1 MGVEGGFAV
10 RARGSRRSTAAAFL
24 IVMMTAA
31 GARAASGDVEESAST
46 RADPAAP
53 QALGRV
59 FAAGPTPP
67 ALFLMSSGGYGYTEG
82 VLNVGDTHHRAAGTL
97 AVDGRPLPW
106 LGLGLRLDGRYDK
119 HQSNMLGSD
128 DGWIGDP
135 RVFVRADSAI
145 GSTVRIGGRV
155 GIWVPGRAA
164 PSVELAA
171 ITPEASGALTWA
183 PGGVPLWLTANAGYR
198 LNRSTRTAT
207 DAAMLSPNDRLGL
220 EMSAFD
226 QALVGLAAAYGA
238 GRAQGFAELTGE
250 LMVGAGS
257 PRLTESPMRA
267 GAGVRFAI
275 TREVRLEAEAEAA
288 VSARPTL
295 SQSGP
300 LVPIPPRAAVWLG
313 LAYRFGGSA
322 PAARPAPP
330 PVVAKP
336 APAIARREG
345 RIVGADGSGLFAAV
359 LNIQADDGAHSVSVD
374 GEGRFTLTGKPG
386 QTLTVDAEAEGY
398 ELETATVTLAAE
410 PEEPLVITLKRKLPG
425 GQIRGLVRSF
435 KGANLS
441 AEIKIDP
448 LGLTL
453 RTQDG
458 RFEAD
463 VAPGS
468 YEVTITAPGYETQ
481 HRRVEVEKNGVT
493 LLNADLRGER

>member
-1 MGVEGGFAV
+1 
-10 RARGSRRSTAAAFL
+10 
-24 IVMMTAA
+24 
-31 GARAASGDVEESAST
+31 
-46 RADPAAP
+46 
-53 QALGRV
+53 
-59 FAAGPTPP
+59 
-67 ALFLMSSGGYGYTEG
+67 

-119 HQSNMLGSD
+119 HQSNMLGND

-135 RVFVRADSAI
+135 RVFVRADSAL
-145 GSTVRIGGRV
+145 GSTLRVGGRIG
-155 GIWVPGRAA
+155 IWLPGRAA
-164 PSVELAA
+164 PSLELAA

-198 LNRSTRTAT
+198 INRSTRTAT
-207 DAAMLSPNDRLGL
+207 DAAMLSANDRLGL

-238 GRAQGFAELTGE
+238 GRAQGFAELSGE

-300 LVPIPPRAAVWLG
+300 LLPIPPRAAVWLG
-313 LAYRFGGSA
+313 LAYRFGGSEP
-322 PAARPAPP
+322 PAAHPAPP
-330 PVVAKP
+330 PPVTKP

-345 RIVGADGSGLFAAV
+345 RIVGADGSGLFAALV
-359 LNIQADDGAHSVSVD
+359 NIQADDGAHSVSVD
-374 GEGRFTLTGKPG
+374 GDGRFTLTGKPG

-398 ELETATVTLAAE
+398 ELETATVTLTAE

-435 KGANLS
+435 RGANLS

-463 VAPGS
+463 VAPGT

-493 LLNADLRGER
+493 LLNADLRSER